1 MSPSSVHFPGC
12 FVVVAVAAAVVVVEQ
27 VKLAALQETR
37 TPIWLLHQ
45 QHQGGSDLRL
55 ASAAAEDR
63 AQ

>member
-1 MSPSSVHFPGC
+1 M
-12 FVVVAVAAAVVVVEQ
+12 VVAVVAAAAAAAAAAVVVGQ

-37 TPIWLLHQ
+37 RPIWLLHQ

-63 AQ
+63 AE

>member
-1 MSPSSVHFPGC
+1 MVVV
-12 FVVVAVAAAVVVVEQ
+12 VVVAAAAAAAVVVVVVEQ

-37 TPIWLLHQ
+37 RPIWLLHQ

-63 AQ
+63 AE